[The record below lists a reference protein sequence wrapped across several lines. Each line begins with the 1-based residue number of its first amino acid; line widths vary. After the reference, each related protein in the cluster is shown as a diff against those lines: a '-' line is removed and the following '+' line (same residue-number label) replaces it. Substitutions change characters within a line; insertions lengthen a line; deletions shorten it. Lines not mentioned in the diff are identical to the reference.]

1 MLRTCHAAAS
11 CRLRAMTD
19 AHDRFVKDN
28 IMKIINRLPIWVGYV
43 TDQYIF
49 NIYSDM
55 ILRDFV

>member
-19 AHDRFVKDN
+19 DRFVKDN